1 MRRVP
6 LLRGAGVCP
15 SGIILQNLLPAGQ
28 AMRPNLSQIS
38 HLTPIA
44 IGAHISYLINRM
56 FFSIII
62 PLYNRPQ
69 EIKELLETLAL
80 QTYKQFEVL
89 VIEDGSTDD
98 AEEVVKSFSNQLDIR
113 YFVKPNSGQG
123 FSRNFGFERAK
134 GDYFVI
140 FDSDCLIPKNYL
152 QAVNDSLTANWL
164 DAYGGPDDAHP
175 SFTPVQKAI
184 SYAMTSP
191 FTTGGTRGSKKG
203 IGQFHPRSF
212 NMGLSRKAWEKAGG
226 YVITRLGEDIEFAI
240 RINSLGFK
248 IGLIPDAK
256 VYHKRR
262 TDFYKFYKQLHFFG
276 RARINVYK
284 FFPKGLKLVHFFPAF
299 GTLFIFFT
307 VIANIARW
315 RISVLCNISL
325 TVYILLIFFHAW
337 FKNKSLK
344 IAFLSIIAS
353 FTLLIAY
360 GLGFMQDFCK
370 RVILKI
376 S

>member
-1 MRRVP
+1 
-6 LLRGAGVCP
+6 
-15 SGIILQNLLPAGQ
+15 
-28 AMRPNLSQIS
+28 
-38 HLTPIA
+38 
-44 IGAHISYLINRM
+44 M

-62 PLYNRPQ
+62 PLYNRPD
-69 EIKELLETLAL
+69 EIRELLETLTQ

-89 VIEDGSTDD
+89 VIEDGSTKD
-98 AEEVVKSFSNQLDIR
+98 AAEIVKDFADKLDLK
-113 YFVKPNSGQG
+113 YFVKPNTGQG

-140 FDSDCLIPKNYL
+140 FDSDCLIPEDYL
-152 QAVNDSLTANWL
+152 QIVNDSLAKNYL
-164 DAYGGPDDAHP
+164 DAYGGPDDAHH

-191 FTTGGTRGSKKG
+191 FTTGGTRGSKKS

-212 NMGLSRKAWEKAGG
+212 NMGLSRAVWEKAGG

-240 RINSLGFK
+240 RIHSLGFK
-248 IGLIPDAK
+248 IGLIPEAK

-262 TDFYKFYKQLHFFG
+262 TDFYRFYKQLHFFG

-284 FFPKGLKLVHFFPAF
+284 FFPKGLKLAHFFPAAF
-299 GTLFIFFT
+299 TLFLFFT
-307 VIANIARW
+307 LLANIARW
-315 RISVLCNISL
+315 RVAELCNIL
-325 TVYILLIFFHAW
+325 LGVCILLIFFHAW
-337 FKNKSLK
+337 LKNKSLK

-360 GLGFMQDFCK
+360 GLGFMQDFIK
-370 RVILKI
+370 RIILKI